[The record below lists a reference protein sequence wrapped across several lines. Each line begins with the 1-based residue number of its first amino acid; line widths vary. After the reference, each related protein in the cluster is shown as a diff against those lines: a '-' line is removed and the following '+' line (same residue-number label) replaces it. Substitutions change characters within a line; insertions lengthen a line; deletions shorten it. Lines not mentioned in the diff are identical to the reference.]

1 MFAVRILKK
10 FKMRLS
16 SFVIKTITFIVSNK
30 VYQANNEIRIISTKI
45 MNIKLLGRFVL
56 NNHIFFLKHLILA
69 YIF

>member
-30 VYQANNEIRIISTKI
+30 VYQANNEIRIISTK
-45 MNIKLLGRFVL
+45 
-56 NNHIFFLKHLILA
+56 NNEYQTAGTFCTQ
-69 YIF
+69 